1 MEEKI
6 NSIKFLKSRNTNSS
20 KRHCKRRNNP
30 DTIKSLLVKQIFS
43 KVRWRESMEFMG
55 NSGINTFIEVGPGKV
70 LTGLAKRIVK
80 DKKIININEINNLEL
95 LKNEF

>member
-1 MEEKI
+1 
-6 NSIKFLKSRNTNSS
+6 
-20 KRHCKRRNNP
+20 
-30 DTIKSLLVKQIFS
+30 
-43 KVRWRESMEFMG
+43 MEFMS

>member
-1 MEEKI
+1 M
-6 NSIKFLKSRNTNSS
+6 S
-20 KRHCKRRNNP
+20 
-30 DTIKSLLVKQIFS
+30 
-43 KVRWRESMEFMG
+43 

-80 DKKIININEINNLEL
+80 DKKIISINEINNLEL